1 MWGHVKKERR
11 RVEGEGRMGGS
22 LLGLLNLESI
32 LALVLIMVCCYGC
45 VTLLLA

>member
-32 LALVLIMVCCYGC
+32 LALLIMVCRYGC